1 MHRSPRYAHDTRCRT
16 KPHSSVRY
24 HLTPRPKVLERLTN
38 VGARLFLLS
47 VAGAEFSYFVKPV
60 QALLACGWSGEGVGD
75 MFTLQAAKVVGLNT
89 PRHGSNGRMD

>member
-1 MHRSPRYAHDTRCRT
+1 
-16 KPHSSVRY
+16 
-24 HLTPRPKVLERLTN
+24 
-38 VGARLFLLS
+38 LLS